1 MQTKQKRKQTPP
13 KEKKNKKIEVTLT
26 LNSPVGNPIESPVAA
41 DGTTLTGDGT
51 LTEDPI
57 LVPKYG
63 KGSTLLLLLL
73 LRLLLLPLLRLLLL
87 PLLRLLLLFPI
98 LLFLGELDELQG
110 VWAWVL
116 LKGGERSRMGVVEV
130 QLF

>member
-13 KEKKNKKIEVTLT
+13 PPPPPTPKKEKNKKIEVTLT

-73 LRLLLLPLLRLLLL
+73 LRLLLLPLL
-87 PLLRLLLLFPI
+87 
-98 LLFLGELDELQG
+98 LFLGELDELRG